1 MTAIEHPVSPEE
13 LMAFLDGELRPDEA
27 VAVHAHVAECSS
39 CARLS
44 GELAALSPQLRAWP
58 VDAAPPTL
66 LPPPAETRLKSGVA
80 RVRSFVPRRAS
91 VWQLAGVAAVLVV
104 AAVLLEMN
112 VGGLRSINR
121 TKAPASALNYPDVP
135 TSPVRVGG
143 SVGGQGGAV
152 RAGAPESVTA
162 ATSFTQ
168 AQPPSTPPRM
178 IIRTATLTIIT
189 REFDSARSAVD
200 RVVQEAGG
208 FVGGMTVTG
217 APGEPRLLHGT
228 LRVPV
233 DRLDSVLAVLKQL
246 GHVAEES
253 QHGNDV
259 TERVRD
265 LGARLSN
272 ARAAEKRLVN
282 LLSARTGDLADV
294 LAAEREITRVREQIE
309 QLDAER
315 QGLEQQV
322 TYATLTVRINEQ
334 RQAALTAGPSPLSW
348 QFHDA
353 LVEGIGAAV
362 ESAVGAGLFI
372 VRVLPSLALWVLILV
387 PPAGLI
393 RRRYRR
399 RAEV

>member
-1 MTAIEHPVSPEE
+1 
-13 LMAFLDGELRPDEA
+13 
-27 VAVHAHVAECSS
+27 
-39 CARLS
+39 
-44 GELAALSPQLRAWP
+44 
-58 VDAAPPTL
+58 
-66 LPPPAETRLKSGVA
+66 
-80 RVRSFVPRRAS
+80 
-91 VWQLAGVAAVLVV
+91 
-104 AAVLLEMN
+104 
-112 VGGLRSINR
+112 
-121 TKAPASALNYPDVP
+121 
-135 TSPVRVGG
+135 
-143 SVGGQGGAV
+143 VGGQGGAV
-152 RAGAPESVTA
+152 RAEAPENVTA
-162 ATSFTQ
+162 ATSF
-168 AQPPSTPPRM
+168 APSQPPSTPPRM

-189 REFDSARSAVD
+189 REFDSARSAID

-208 FVGGMTVTG
+208 FFGGMTVTG

-246 GHVAEES
+246 GHVADES
-253 QHGNDV
+253 QQGNDV
-259 TERVRD
+259 TERARD

-322 TYATLTVRINEQ
+322 TYARLTVRINEQ

-348 QFHDA
+348 QFRDA
-353 LVEGIGAAV
+353 LLEGIGAAL
-362 ESAVGAGLFI
+362 ESAVGAGLFV

-387 PPAGLI
+387 PPAVLI